1 MKTLPIVLWALA
13 CQAWLPIDRAWAQAA
28 APSAAAGASAVRE
41 AAHPVAT
48 DDFTTSVQAGVRE
61 SSYDLVPPAEHDAAR
76 TQSMIDGIA
85 GRDTTRPPA
94 VGATAGEG
102 AQQGGSPSRLVG
114 AAALWLPGLMVIVL
128 MIVRR
133 RRRALD

>member
-1 MKTLPIVLWALA
+1 MKTHPIVLWALA
-13 CQAWLPIDRAWAQAA
+13 CQAWLPIDSAWAQAA
-28 APSAAAGASAVRE
+28 APSAPAGASAVRE
-41 AAHPVAT
+41 PAHPVAT
-48 DDFTTSVQAGVRE
+48 GGYTTSVQAGVRE
-61 SSYDLVPPAEHDAAR
+61 NSYDLVPLAEHDAAR

-85 GRDTTRPPA
+85 GRDATRRPA
-94 VGATAGEG
+94 VGVTAGEG

-114 AAALWLPGLMVIVL
+114 AALWLPGLMVIVL

>member
-13 CQAWLPIDRAWAQAA
+13 CQAWLPIDSAWAQAA
-28 APSAAAGASAVRE
+28 PSAPAGAFAVRE
-41 AAHPVAT
+41 PAHPVAT
-48 DDFTTSVQAGVRE
+48 DDFTTSVQAGVME
-61 SSYDLVPPAEHDAAR
+61 NSYDLVPLAEHDAAR

-85 GRDTTRPPA
+85 GRDATRRPA
-94 VGATAGEG
+94 VGVTAGEG
-102 AQQGGSPSRLVG
+102 ARQGGSPSRLVG